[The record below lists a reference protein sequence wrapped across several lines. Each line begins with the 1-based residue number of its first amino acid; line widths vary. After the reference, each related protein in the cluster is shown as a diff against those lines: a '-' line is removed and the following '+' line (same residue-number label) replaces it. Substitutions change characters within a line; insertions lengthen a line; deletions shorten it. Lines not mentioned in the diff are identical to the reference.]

1 MLCLRPI
8 LTVEPVLQA
17 PNLMKFVHLNTGF
30 RISVS
35 NRDTVQSMSYCMG
48 THRHI
53 NMGPMAGLSQI
64 LGELVTE
71 WSKVL

>member
-1 MLCLRPI
+1 MPEANSEYGICA
-8 LTVEPVLQA
+8 TS
-17 PNLMKFVHLNTGF
+17 PNLMKFVHLITSF
-30 RISVS
+30 KVAISD
-35 NRDTVQSMSYCMG
+35 RDTIQPMSYYIR

-53 NMGPMAGLSQI
+53 NMGSMTGVSQI

>member
-1 MLCLRPI
+1 MPEANSEYKI
-8 LTVEPVLQA
+8 HATSS
-17 PNLMKFVHLNTGF
+17 NLMKFVYLITSF
-30 RISVS
+30 KVAISD
-35 NRDTVQSMSYCMG
+35 RDTVQSMSCCMR

-53 NMGPMAGLSQI
+53 NMGPMIGVSQI

>member
-1 MLCLRPI
+1 MPESNSGYGICAI
-8 LTVEPVLQA
+8 SSI
-17 PNLMKFVHLNTGF
+17 LMKSVHLITSLKVA
-30 RISVS
+30 IYD
-35 NRDTVQSMSYCMG
+35 RDTVQPVSYCMSA
-48 THRHI
+48 HRHI

>member
-1 MLCLRPI
+1 MSEAHSEYKIHAISPS
-8 LTVEPVLQA
+8 
-17 PNLMKFVHLNTGF
+17 LMKFVHLNTGF

-71 WSKVL
+71 